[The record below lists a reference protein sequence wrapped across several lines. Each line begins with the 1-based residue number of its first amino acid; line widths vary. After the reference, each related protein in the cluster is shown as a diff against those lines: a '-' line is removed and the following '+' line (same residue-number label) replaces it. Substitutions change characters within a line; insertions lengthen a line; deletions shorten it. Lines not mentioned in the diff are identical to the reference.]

1 MSLARNISDVLTLQ
15 DVELANAMT
24 ALKGNPG
31 KLSEFISSR
40 KAQVYNSVTKEHS
53 DNYAKVHGDLIR
65 AGDTIKNITYYHVR
79 NKDLDNTQ
87 EAVYS
92 KAKADADAATYDS
105 QIAKR
110 QFEINEW
117 TVGNK
122 QDTLFIMQLIFI
134 SLTFIAP
141 LIYLV
146 RLDLL
151 PLSVFYGIVSLIL
164 IALIL
169 TFMIRYQYTDKTR
182 DLRFWNRR
190 RFANMG
196 GPPTIP
202 TCEAIQGLPAEIMK
216 GIKSAENTIKDTA
229 GSAAA
234 VVTDAR
240 GAANEQ
246 LFG

>member
-15 DVELANAMT
+15 DVELANAMS
-24 ALKGNPG
+24 ALKQDPG
-31 KLSEFISSR
+31 KLSAFISSR

-92 KAKADADAATYDS
+92 KAKADADAATFDS
-105 QIAKR
+105 QVAKR

-146 RLDLL
+146 RLELL
-151 PLSVFYGIVSLIL
+151 PLSVFYGIISLIL

-190 RFANMG
+190 RFAMMG

-202 TCEAIQGLPAEIMK
+202 TCEAIQGLPAEIK
-216 GIKSAENTIKDTA
+216 KQLGKAQSVIEDTA
-229 GSAAA
+229 GQVGEK
-234 VVTDAR
+234 VVSIRSD
-240 GAANEQ
+240 ANEQ

>member
-1 MSLARNISDVLTLQ
+1 
-15 DVELANAMT
+15 
-24 ALKGNPG
+24 
-31 KLSEFISSR
+31 
-40 KAQVYNSVTKEHS
+40 
-53 DNYAKVHGDLIR
+53 
-65 AGDTIKNITYYHVR
+65 
-79 NKDLDNTQ
+79 
-87 EAVYS
+87 
-92 KAKADADAATYDS
+92 
-105 QIAKR
+105 
-110 QFEINEW
+110 
-117 TVGNK
+117 
-122 QDTLFIMQLIFI
+122 
-134 SLTFIAP
+134 
-141 LIYLV
+141 
-146 RLDLL
+146 
-151 PLSVFYGIVSLIL
+151 VFYGIVSLIL